1 MRSIYPALATRLS
14 GLLSHLGVGP
24 HAFDDT
30 VGLVSPL
37 LRVHRLQARVVER
50 IPETASACTLVLQA
64 GSAFP
69 GVVPGQH
76 MAVTVEMD
84 GVRHRRSYS
93 PRPVDGRRDRV
104 AITVQRQ
111 PGGRVSTWLTE
122 RTRVGDVLELGLPTG
137 GFVLPEPV
145 PPALLMVAGGSGIT
159 PGYAMLQWLRE
170 HAPRTQVTLIYFA
183 RSRTDRIFAAEL
195 ERLTDAWRALRYAP
209 IDTLANVGP
218 ADRGGRVLDRA
229 LLDTCEPRWTSLP
242 AWCCGPAPLMDT
254 ARRIWSEAGAVER
267 LHTESF
273 GARAA
278 VGDAARRHHVSLM
291 QPHGLADRFEA
302 TQATSLLEAAEA
314 AGHAP
319 KHGCRQ
325 GICHECTCRLES
337 GSVVDLTTGQRLDGE
352 GQNIRLCIS
361 AAMSDV
367 TLQAAR

>member
-14 GLLSHLGVGP
+14 GLLGHLGVGP

-30 VGLVSPL
+30 IGLVSPL

-50 IPETASACTLVLQA
+50 VAETPSACTLVLQA
-64 GSAFP
+64 GAAFP

-76 MAVTVEMD
+76 MSMVIEID

-93 PRPVDGRRDRV
+93 PRPVDGRRDRL

-111 PGGRVSTWLTE
+111 PHGRVSSWLTE
-122 RTRVGDVLELGLPTG
+122 RVRVGDVLEVGAPAGDFILPSM
-137 GFVLPEPV
+137 
-145 PPALLMVAGGSGIT
+145 PPPSLLLVAGGSGIT
-159 PGYAMLQWLRE
+159 PGYAMLQWLQQ
-170 HAPRTQVTLIYFA
+170 HAPRTQATLIYFA
-183 RSRTDRIFAAEL
+183 RSREDRIFAAEL
-195 ERLTDAWRALRYAP
+195 ERLSGSWRGLRYAP

-218 ADRGGRVLDRA
+218 VERGGRVLDAA
-229 LLDTCEPRWTSLP
+229 LLDTIEPGWRALP
-242 AWCCGPAPLMDT
+242 AYCCGPAPLMET
-254 ARRIWSEAGAVER
+254 ARRLWSEAGASAR

-273 GARAA
+273 GARIA
-278 VGDAARRHHVSLM
+278 VGDAARRHHVSLLPA
-291 QPHGLADRFEA
+291 QGLAQRFEA
-302 TQATSLLEAAEA
+302 TQAVSLLEAAEA

-352 GQNIRLCIS
+352 GQNIRLCVS

-367 TLQAAR
+367 TLQAA